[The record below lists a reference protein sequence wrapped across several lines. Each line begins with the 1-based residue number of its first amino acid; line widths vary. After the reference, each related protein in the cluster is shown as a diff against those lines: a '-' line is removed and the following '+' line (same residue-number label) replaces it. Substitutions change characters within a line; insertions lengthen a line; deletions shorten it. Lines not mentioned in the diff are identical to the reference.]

1 MNNNFRINTT
11 TRVEESKIIKDE
23 TQGWKF
29 WKILE
34 V

>member
-23 TQGWKF
+23 TQG
-29 WKILE
+29 
-34 V
+34 